1 MKANKLVIDLDNTI
15 TIDYKSLGYPEKK
28 LNDKVKASILES
40 KKNFDITILTA
51 RNMKSLKGDLNKIH
65 EITKPIAI
73 KWLSQN
79 AVPFDDIIFGK
90 PYCGEDGHYV
100 DDKNISIEEFIFKF
114 SGPFK
119 DVTVDI
125 VVPFYNE
132 EGNILKMY
140 YDLKKLERVLHIGQ
154 FIFVNNGSSDNSE
167 ILFEELKDLEKKLM
181 VVDIKNNKGYGHG
194 IKEAFKKCTSDY
206 ILLNHSD
213 RQFDAYSYLLTH
225 LESLSKLKCPTSI
238 FSIRKSRPISDTIFT
253 FILRMVLSIVTLK
266 KIKDFNGQ
274 PKLLDRK
281 RLGNVDDLPN
291 DYTLDLMLY
300 KKINPTVF
308 FPIIEKPRDKGVS
321 SWNRN
326 LFGKFKIFKTY
337 ILTSLK

>member
-1 MKANKLVIDLDNTI
+1 MKENKLVIDLDNTI
-15 TIDYKSLGYPEKK
+15 TIDNKSLSYPDKK

-79 AVPFDDIIFGK
+79 EVPFDDIIFGK

-119 DVTVDI
+119 DVVVDV

-154 FIFVNNGSSDNSE
+154 FIFVNNGSSDGSKNV
-167 ILFEELKDLEKKLM
+167 FEELKDLEKKLTI
-181 VVDIKNNKGYGHG
+181 VDIKINKGYGYG

-225 LESLSKLKCPTSI
+225 LESLSKLNEPTSI
-238 FSIRKSRPISDTIFT
+238 FSIRKNRPVSDTIFT
-253 FILRMVLSIVTLK
+253 FILRMVISMVSRK
-266 KIKDFNGQ
+266 NIKDFNGQ
-274 PKLLDRK
+274 PKIMERKLLGDID
-281 RLGNVDDLPN
+281 GLPD
-291 DYTLDLMLY
+291 DYTLDLMVY
-300 KKINPTVF
+300 KRINPQVF
-308 FPIIEKPRDKGVS
+308 FPIIEKPRDSGVS

-326 LFGKFKIFKTY
+326 LYGKFKIFKTY
-337 ILTSLK
+337 ITTSLK